1 MKENVVIKKFP
12 NGINLFLNDNI
23 SMEQLLDE
31 IAIKF
36 QQNRNFFRDSKIAL
50 GIEGRILT
58 EEEERDIIHVIHT
71 NCDLQII
78 CLVGKNEQTDRSFV
92 KALQK
97 VEMQNTDNIGKFYR
111 GTLKNNH
118 KLETDSSIIIL
129 GDVFPG
135 SSVTAT
141 KDIIILGGLYGEAY
155 AGASGEEGH
164 YIVALEMSPEK
175 LKIGDF
181 RYFSK
186 DKVRWGIKP
195 KIQPKIAYVKDNQIV
210 SEPITKELLENY
222 SL

>member
-97 VEMQNTDNIGKFYR
+97 VEMQNTDNIGKFY
-111 GTLKNNH
+111 L
-118 KLETDSSIIIL
+118 
-129 GDVFPG
+129 
-135 SSVTAT
+135 
-141 KDIIILGGLYGEAY
+141 
-155 AGASGEEGH
+155 
-164 YIVALEMSPEK
+164 
-175 LKIGDF
+175 
-181 RYFSK
+181 
-186 DKVRWGIKP
+186 
-195 KIQPKIAYVKDNQIV
+195 
-210 SEPITKELLENY
+210 
-222 SL
+222 